1 MLQGVSRHDSFKTAQ
16 QYQEF
21 ARAYVAG
28 APLKRALVLA
38 GYSPK
43 QAKKGMV
50 VVNRSKGLRQAIA
63 AHGRLL
69 ADLGSNITRQ
79 QQEALVRGRLVLN
92 TIRGT
97 DKGTPSAKALGSE
110 KRVSMWR
117 SDTQT
122 GLVILNSP
130 TVEPGIKEQLLGTHE
145 WEESTIHDEPN
156 IERGLVSVTRTRAG
170 T

>member
-1 MLQGVSRHDSFKTAQ
+1 MSRRDPFKTAP

-28 APLKRALVLA
+28 APLKRALILA

-43 QAKKGMV
+43 QAKKGMAI
-50 VVNRSKGLRQAIA
+50 VNRSKGLRMAIA
-63 AHGRLL
+63 QHGKLL
-69 ADLGSNITRQ
+69 AELGGNITAEE
-79 QQEALVRGRLVLN
+79 QENLVRGRLVLN

-97 DKGTPSAKALGSE
+97 DGGTPSAKILGSE

-117 SDTQT
+117 SDIQS

-130 TVEPGIKEQLLGTHE
+130 TGELRNKEHLLGTDE
-145 WEESTIHDEPN
+145 WEDATIHDSPDGQRELL
-156 IERGLVSVTRTRAG
+156 RFTRAPAKA
-170 T
+170 

>member
-1 MLQGVSRHDSFKTAQ
+1 MSRRDPFKTSQ

-28 APLKRALVLA
+28 APLTKALVLA

-43 QAKKGMV
+43 QAKKGTV
-50 VVNRSKGLRQAIA
+50 ILNRSKGLRKALA
-63 AHGRLL
+63 EHGKLL
-69 ADLGSNITRQ
+69 AELGANITVQ
-79 QQEALVRGRLVLN
+79 QQENLVRGRLVLN

-110 KRVSMWR
+110 KRVSMWQ
-117 SDTQT
+117 SDTQR

-130 TVEPGIKEQLLGTHE
+130 TSELRSKEHLLGT
-145 WEESTIHDEPN
+145 DE
-156 IERGLVSVTRTRAG
+156 
-170 T
+170 